1 MKTLKNWMII
11 LLLSGFATQQASAQ
25 FLRELRDK
33 AIEKS
38 KDVIVSK
45 AADKAAE
52 RTSSAMDKLLN
63 PDFSKLS
70 NPAGKKVDTSR
81 LPDAYQFSYLYRLKM
96 NTSEGDVLF
105 DYYLNPDQPY
115 MGAKLNMGM
124 EMTMVFDEGNQVI
137 ITMLNG
143 MPIATEME
151 MDETLDDDE
160 LNYLKDYTITKLPN
174 REFLGYDCIGRQMEN
189 DDHKFIVYIAP
200 DVEAGF
206 GKVFKSER
214 ANMPPAM
221 QAAIMEY
228 ENGLMMFMEMEDKKN
243 KKKKNASAT
252 MECVAFEPT
261 DMVIRTRN

>member
-1 MKTLKNWMII
+1 MKTWIVI
-11 LLLSGFATQQASAQ
+11 LLLSVAATGQTSAQ
-25 FLRELRDK
+25 FLKELRDK

-52 RTSSAMDKLLN
+52 RTANTMDKLLN

-70 NPAGKKVDTSR
+70 NPAGKKVDTSS
-81 LPDAYQFSYLYRLKM
+81 LPAEYHFSYLYRLKM
-96 NTSEGDVLF
+96 STSEGEILF
-105 DYYLNPDQPY
+105 DYYLNPDESY
-115 MGAKLNMGM
+115 MGAKMNFGM
-124 EMTMVFDEGNQVI
+124 DMTMVFDEGNQVI
-137 ITMLNG
+137 LTMVNG
-143 MPIATEME
+143 MPIATEMD
-151 MDETLDDDE
+151 MDDASEEDE

-189 DDHKFIVYIAP
+189 DDFKFIVYIAP

-206 GKVFKSER
+206 GNIFKSER

-221 QAAIMEY
+221 QAAVKEY
-228 ENGLMMFMEMEDKKN
+228 ENGLMMYTVMEDKKN
-243 KKKKNASAT
+243 KKKKNTSGT

-261 DMVIRTRN
+261 KMVIHTRK